1 MGIGTNLQ
9 RNIDKIVLRAEG
21 DQVKVAYGN
30 LQLCP
35 VLEAGIE
42 GVMHTVNHKREKRDT
57 QRGTVGPVIGGKLTR
72 E

>member
-1 MGIGTNLQ
+1 M
-9 RNIDKIVLRAEG
+9 
-21 DQVKVAYGN
+21 KVAYGN